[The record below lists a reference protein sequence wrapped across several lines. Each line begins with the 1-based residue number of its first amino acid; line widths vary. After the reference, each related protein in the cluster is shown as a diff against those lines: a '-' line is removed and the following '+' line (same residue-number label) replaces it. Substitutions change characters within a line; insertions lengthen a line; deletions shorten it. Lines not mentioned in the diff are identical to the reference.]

1 MADYTQTLLQTQLFE
16 GIGKGEIEGLLFFLN
31 PVLRKYK
38 KGNFII
44 SAGGAVRDLGIVLE
58 GRVQIIREDIGGL
71 RSIIAEIEE
80 GDMFAEALACAHV
93 QRSPVSALSVTDS
106 KVLFISFEKI
116 MSSRSSLAHGDRL
129 IKNLMLLIARK
140 NIFLNSKLEH
150 IGKRSIREKLLS
162 YFSDLAIKAGGT
174 QFEIPFSKTALADYL
189 FIDRS
194 AMSRELA
201 LMKKEKLL
209 AFSGL
214 KFKLKSRR

>member
-44 SAGGAVRDLGIVLE
+44 PAGGPVRDLGIVLE

-71 RSIIAEIEE
+71 RSIITEIEE
-80 GDMFAEALACAHV
+80 GDMFAEALACARV

-162 YFSDLAIKAGGT
+162 YFSDLAIKAGGP

-209 AFSGL
+209 AFNGL